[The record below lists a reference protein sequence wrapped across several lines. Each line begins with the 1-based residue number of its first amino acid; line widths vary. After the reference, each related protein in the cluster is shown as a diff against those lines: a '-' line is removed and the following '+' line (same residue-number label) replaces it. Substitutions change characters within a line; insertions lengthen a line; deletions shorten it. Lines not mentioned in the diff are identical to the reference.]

1 MLKINVSTGLVSKA
15 HSLIANSNKLTS
27 TLKISGKGF
36 IINAKDLPTIEK
48 ILTRNY
54 INFTLN

>member
-1 MLKINVSTGLVSKA
+1 MLKINVSTGLRSKA

-36 IINAKDLPTIEK
+36 IISYKDLGVVEK

-54 INFTLN
+54 ISFTY